1 MMSVNSIRAG
11 VLLIMMV
18 AVMPVRSATDAE
30 ASAITGEYDRLQ
42 RLWLSEMRTAPDAK
56 ALGVITKKRPNP
68 GDYGARLKKLL
79 NRDLAHD
86 WTLKYGA
93 WLLENDTSLV
103 AESQHALLN
112 AVEKHHML
120 SPLVGRFCIA
130 MVNLDPL
137 GEIPRPGRM
146 PLRSRGMQML
156 EKIKMTNPNA
166 EVQGQAA
173 LALSIMLGGLGDDY
187 RIMKQ
192 RREHLTEAIIKSA
205 HVKLGDIT
213 VADIVR
219 DELYKIKN
227 LSKGRVA
234 PEIVGTDSAGRPM
247 RLKDFRG
254 KVVMLVFWSSWDAEA
269 ARSLEILRKT
279 TSRNVAKP
287 LVVLG
292 VNRDSLMNLRALEAD
307 RLVTWRNFS
316 DPQQKIAR
324 DYRVS
329 GWPYCMVLGRD
340 GVIHY
345 RGLVGSFAEAVAN
358 DLLLTPEKKSP

>member
-1 MMSVNSIRAG
+1 MTKEKSIHAEWLLVMALM
-11 VLLIMMV
+11 VL
-18 AVMPVRSATDAE
+18 PVGAATEAE
-30 ASAITGEYDRLQ
+30 ADAITQEYDRLQ
-42 RLWLSEMRTAPDAK
+42 RLWLSEMRTAPDVK
-56 ALGVITKKRPNP
+56 SQDLIIKKRPNP
-68 GDYGARLKKLL
+68 ADFGAKLKKLL

-93 WLLENDTSLV
+93 WLLENDPSLKT
-103 AESQHALLN
+103 ESQRALLN

-130 MVNLDPL
+130 MVQLDPH
-137 GEIPRPGRM
+137 GELPGPGEV
-146 PLRSRGMQML
+146 PLKSRGMKMV
-156 EKIKMTNPNA
+156 EKIKTTNSNA

-173 LALSIMLGGLGDDY
+173 LALAMMLGSLGDDY
-187 RIMKQ
+187 RIMEQQ
-192 RREHLTEAIIKSA
+192 RKHLTEAIIKSA
-205 HVKLGDIT
+205 HVKLGEIT

-234 PEIVGTDSAGRPM
+234 PEIAGTDSAGRPM
-247 RLKDFRG
+247 QLKDFRG
-254 KVVMLVFWSSWDAEA
+254 KVLMLVFWSSWDLEA
-269 ARSLEILRKT
+269 ARSLEILRKIMN
-279 TSRNVAKP
+279 SKVAKP
-287 LVVLG
+287 FVVLG

-316 DPQQKIAR
+316 DPQQKIVK

-329 GWPYCMVLGRD
+329 GWPYCMVLGKD

-345 RGLVGSFAEAVAN
+345 RGSVGSFADAVAN
-358 DLLLTPEKKSP
+358 DLLLSKEKTAP